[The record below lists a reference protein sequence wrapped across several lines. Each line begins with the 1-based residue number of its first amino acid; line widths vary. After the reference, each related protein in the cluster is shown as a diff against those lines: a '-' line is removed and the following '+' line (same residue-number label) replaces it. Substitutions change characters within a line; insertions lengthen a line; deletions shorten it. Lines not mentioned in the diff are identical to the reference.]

1 MENLLA
7 EHIKRKSE
15 IRQRLQYF
23 KSIRPEDYFYE
34 LCFCVLTP
42 QTSARRG
49 DKAIS
54 LLKEKK
60 FHEKKINAAPILQS
74 IVRFHNHKAKYLD
87 DVKKNYSVIFEKIK
101 NTENSFEL
109 RNWLAENIK
118 GIGLK
123 ESSHFLRNIGH
134 ENLAILDRHILKNL
148 AKYRV
153 IKEAPKSLTRNKY
166 LEIEEKFKEFGKD
179 LNIPM
184 DELDLLFWSHEAGEV
199 FK

>member
-7 EHIKRKSE
+7 EYGKRKNE
-15 IRQRLQYF
+15 IRQRLKYF
-23 KSIRPEDYFYE
+23 KSIKPEEWFYE

-54 LLKEKK
+54 ILKEKK
-60 FHEKKINAAPILQS
+60 FHEKKINTASILKS
-74 IVRFHNHKAKYLD
+74 IVRFHNNKAKYLD
-87 DVKKNYSVIFEKIK
+87 EVKKNYSIIFEKIK
-101 NTENSFEL
+101 NTKDSAEL

-123 ESSHFLRNIGH
+123 ESAHFLRNIGH

-148 AKYRV
+148 AKYKI
-153 IKEAPKSLTRNKY
+153 IKEAPRALTRNKY
-166 LEIEEKFKEFGKD
+166 LEIEEKFKQFGKD

-184 DELDLLFWSHEAGEV
+184 DELDLLFWSMETGEV